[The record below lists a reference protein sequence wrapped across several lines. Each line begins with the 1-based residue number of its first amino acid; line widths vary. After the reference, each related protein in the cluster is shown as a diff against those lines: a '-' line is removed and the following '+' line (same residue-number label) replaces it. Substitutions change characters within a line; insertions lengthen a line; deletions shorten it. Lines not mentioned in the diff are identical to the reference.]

1 MKIIVGVLILL
12 LGLLVLLKNINMVDV
27 GVLDIIRTYWP
38 LLLIVLGIEAIR
50 ISQKYR
56 RKFQRW
62 KEEIKPEMETQ
73 MKGGEIE
80 ISRKFGSY
88 DFNFRNKELRSGK
101 IEMAFGEAK
110 IDIRDAIIPEGNNVL
125 KILSKMGSVKI
136 RANREQPLTI
146 QAKVFMGD
154 VRIFESRQSGFS
166 PEVEYKSDTFESSP
180 SKLTLQIKQSMGEI
194 VVSD

>member
-1 MKIIVGVLILL
+1 MKIIVGIVIFL

-88 DFNFRNKELRSGK
+88 NFNFRNKELRSGK

-136 RANREQPLTI
+136 RANREQPFTI

>member
-1 MKIIVGVLILL
+1 MKIITGILILL
-12 LGLLVLLKNINMVDV
+12 LGLLFLLRNINVADL
-27 GVLDIIRTYWP
+27 GVLEIIRTYCP
-38 LLLIVLGIEAIR
+38 LLLIVLGIETIR

-56 RKFQRW
+56 RKFQW
-62 KEEIKPEMETQ
+62 GKKEVEPEME
-73 MKGGEIE
+73 GGEIG

-88 DFNFRNKELRSGK
+88 DFDFRNKELKSGK
-101 IEMAFGEAK
+101 IELAFGEAK

-125 KILSKMGSVKI
+125 KVSSRMGSVKI
-136 RANREQPLTI
+136 KASREQPLMI

-180 SKLTLQIKQSMGEI
+180 SKLTLQIKHSMGE
-194 VVSD
+194 VVVTD

>member
-1 MKIIVGVLILL
+1 MKIIVGVVILL

-27 GVLDIIRTYWP
+27 GVLQIIRTYWP
-38 LLLIVLGIEAIR
+38 LLLIVLGMEAIR

-62 KEEIKPEMETQ
+62 KEEIKPEMEPE
-73 MKGGEIE
+73 MEGGEIR
-80 ISRKFGSY
+80 IIRKFGSY
-88 DFNFRNKELRSGK
+88 RFDFKNKELPSGI
-101 IEMAFGEAK
+101 IELGFGEVLL
-110 IDIRDAIIPEGNNVL
+110 DIRDAIIPEGNNVL

>member
-1 MKIIVGVLILL
+1 MKIIMGILILL
-12 LGLLVLLKNINMVDV
+12 VGLLFLLRNINVADV
-27 GVLDIIRTYWP
+27 GVSEIIRTYWP
-38 LLLIVLGIEAIR
+38 LLLIVLGIESIR

-62 KEEIKPEMETQ
+62 KEEIKPEME
-73 MKGGEIE
+73 GGEIE
-80 ISRKFGSY
+80 ISRRFGSY
-88 DFNFRNKELRSGK
+88 DFDFGNKELKSGK
-101 IEMAFGEAK
+101 IELAFGEAK

-125 KILSKMGSVKI
+125 KVLSRMGSVKI
-136 RANREQPLTI
+136 KANREQPLMI

-180 SKLTLQIKQSMGEI
+180 SKLTLQIKHSMGE
-194 VVSD
+194 VVVTD